1 MGHFHESPK
10 FGARVD
16 RAVCAT
22 RGLVNPVK
30 GPRLAVTVVANALT
44 MAAPLFSSSV
54 VRRTGARK
62 TSGVKSFRWSRHS
75 SQGYTSP
82 IFMCKERSWL
92 AIVGWKHWF

>member
-54 VRRTGARK
+54 VRRTGTRK
-62 TSGVKSFRWSRHS
+62 TSGVKSFRWPTLS
-75 SQGYTSP
+75 SQSYNSSISIGE
-82 IFMCKERSWL
+82 ERSWL